1 MAVEAETGLAE
12 EGDSLKGFLLALS
25 AYLLWGILPLYLAL
39 FDSVG
44 LIEVLAH
51 RVIWSVPV
59 ALLILFALGRTR
71 DLRRAL
77 VSPRLLAM
85 AGLTAALVT
94 VNWGIYLYAI
104 QTDQVLDAALGYF
117 INPLFSVFLAAVF
130 LREKLSRWQWLA
142 VALAVVAVLVL
153 TGDAGR
159 LPLISLG
166 LPVSWGFYAFAK
178 RALPIGP
185 NQGFTL
191 EVILLSPLALA
202 YLAWLWWHG
211 TLSFGYAGAG
221 MTGLLLGAGVIT
233 AVPLML
239 YANGAKRLTLS
250 TMALMQYIVPT
261 LVFLTAVLVF
271 GEAFEGAKRVAFPM
285 IWAALVLYTIDTL
298 RRRA

>member
-25 AYLLWGILPLYLAL
+25 AYLLWGILPLYLSL

-44 LIEVLAH
+44 LVEVLAH

-59 ALLILFALGRTR
+59 ALMILLGLGRTG

-85 AGLTAALVT
+85 AGLTAMLVT
-94 VNWGIYLYAI
+94 VNWGVYLYAI
-104 QTDQVLDAALGYF
+104 QTDQVLDAALGYY

-130 LREKLSRWQWLA
+130 LRERLSLWQGLA
-142 VALAVVAVLVL
+142 VALAVAAVVVL
-153 TGDAGR
+153 TVEAGR
-159 LPLISLG
+159 LPLISLALTG
-166 LPVSWGFYAFAK
+166 SWGLYAFFK

-191 EVILLSPLALA
+191 EVILLSPVALA
-202 YLAWLWWHG
+202 YLAWLWSQG
-211 TLSFGYAGAG
+211 SMSFGYAGAG
-221 MTGLLLGAGVIT
+221 LTGLLMGAGVIT

-261 LVFLTAVLVF
+261 LVFLAAVWVF
-271 GEAFEGAKRVAFPM
+271 GETFDGAKLIAFPM
-285 IWAALVLYTIDTL
+285 IWAALVVYTIDTL
-298 RRRA
+298 RRRR